1 MRSEAR
7 VVNGSSATIKRGS
20 NPRERASRKAIKLK
34 GGKMTQTELLFMR
47 EACILKI
54 NKMINEI
61 VDNENK
67 LASINKTNVEE
78 PKKSKPKKE
87 SE

>member
-1 MRSEAR
+1 
-7 VVNGSSATIKRGS
+7 
-20 NPRERASRKAIKLK
+20 
-34 GGKMTQTELLFMR
+34 MTQTELLFMR

-54 NKMINEI
+54 NKMMSDI

-78 PKKSKPKKE
+78 PKKSKTKKE